1 MLTTTRRGW
10 RAALDSPLLRTVA
23 IGGSLSV
30 LLSATPAAAGL
41 AGRAMTVASAGSGA
55 AFVAPQP
62 GDVVNEG
69 SPETRIVEAGT
80 LAPPE
85 SGGKFTAT
93 SEGIPRDSAEDD
105 DDDDNDDDGLEDQ
118 LSHGSVH
125 ALETRELPRLEL
137 NPSISLESDGHS
149 LRAPPQ

>member
-1 MLTTTRRGW
+1 MTTTRRGW
-10 RAALDSPLLRTVA
+10 REALDSLLLRTVVA
-23 IGGSLSV
+23 CGSLAV
-30 LLSATPAAAGL
+30 LLPATPAASVV
-41 AGRAMTVASAGSGA
+41 AGRDMAVASAGSGA

-62 GDVVNEG
+62 GDVVDKG
-69 SPETRIVEAGT
+69 SPEACFVEARSFATSKSGGT
-80 LAPPE
+80 LTGTLE
-85 SGGKFTAT
+85 S
-93 SEGIPRDSAEDD
+93 IPRDSAEDD
-105 DDDDNDDDGLEDQ
+105 DDDDDDDDGLEDQ